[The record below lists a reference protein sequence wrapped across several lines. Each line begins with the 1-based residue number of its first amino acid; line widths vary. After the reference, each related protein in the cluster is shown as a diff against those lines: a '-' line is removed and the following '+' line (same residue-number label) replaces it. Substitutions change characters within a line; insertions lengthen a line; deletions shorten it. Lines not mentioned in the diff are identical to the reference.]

1 MGTGTGST
9 KKSAEQAAAKQV
21 LERIELDSGS

>member
-1 MGTGTGST
+1 MGTGSGQT

-21 LERIELDSGS
+21 LERIELESGK